1 MRRIKTFLE
10 EIHTPRNGV
19 PRERGWPH
27 GAGETLPGP
36 VTGCCFP
43 PGPVNRLL
51 SCQLWTLLAGIS
63 YACYLVHPI
72 LIVLYNGLQETLIHY
87 TDTNMV
93 SESLLVS
100 GCDSLVPS
108 LLEPQSHPVAW
119 GEACCIVARSL
130 TSFVLLEGGLQ
141 KTIFL

>member
-10 EIHTPRNGV
+10 EIHTPRSGV

-93 SESLLVS
+93 SESLLLARGVT
-100 GCDSLVPS
+100 LWS
-108 LLEPQSHPVAW
+108 LLCWSLRATHWLGEKHVA
-119 GEACCIVARSL
+119 
-130 TSFVLLEGGLQ
+130 LLPGA
-141 KTIFL
+141 